1 MPSSSTKSTHT
12 TLKSKTNTHQSFLQ
26 KFGNLGFLFFF
37 LCVCVSFV
45 RLMRFSREENGQREG
60 FFAVCSACPGEGV
73 RRGRTSCC
81 AVDLRSWRWI
91 VCLWWE
97 ESGMAAPTAIG
108 LAPKNPQFRGQ
119 FHALS
124 GEPEA
129 PCCPVQAVQSP
140 LGCGASPVPPDIQ
153 TQGVL
158 SLLGPWGF

>member
-1 MPSSSTKSTHT
+1 M
-12 TLKSKTNTHQSFLQ
+12 
-26 KFGNLGFLFFF
+26 
-37 LCVCVSFV
+37 CVSFV
-45 RLMRFSREENGQREG
+45 RLMRLSREENGQREG

-81 AVDLRSWRWI
+81 AVDPRSWRRI

-97 ESGMAAPTAIG
+97 EGGMAAPTAIG

-129 PCCPVQAVQSP
+129 PCCPVQAVQSS
-140 LGCGASPVPPDIQ
+140 LGCGASPVPLTSKPRVSCPSWGPGAFEEGACAQ
-153 TQGVL
+153 RSPMGL
-158 SLLGPWGF
+158 APASLLDA